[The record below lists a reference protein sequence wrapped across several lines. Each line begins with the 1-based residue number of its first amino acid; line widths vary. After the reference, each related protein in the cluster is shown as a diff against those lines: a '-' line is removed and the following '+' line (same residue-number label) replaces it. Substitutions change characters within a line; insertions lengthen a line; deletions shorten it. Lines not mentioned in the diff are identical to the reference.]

1 MTRSKRLKLLLNKYV
16 SDIPRIIKRLIVM
29 INDFLIIS
37 IVLKLLL
44 VLFYSGNYHNYLI
57 SFISISILI
66 LFSIFNI
73 YDNVIR
79 FISIKSLSKIALVTA
94 IPFIIYSL
102 FFLEL
107 DSKLFEIFLLAYFVS
122 VSLISLSRFLARS
135 LIYVPIKLNREKIAI
150 LLSDNYLEKKDE
162 QMIESIIDSNKYK
175 VIAIL
180 SYKTK
185 LKGLL
190 LHGIKVID
198 FAELGKLIK
207 KNKLGTLFIPSDLNN
222 TRIRNSI
229 YDNISSYPLKVV
241 EIPEIEKMVLGKNN
255 LNILKNL
262 SIEDIVN
269 RSVEENIKI
278 PESFFQSK
286 TVLVTGG
293 GGSIGSV
300 LCKEIASNNPK
311 KLIVLDSSEIAL
323 FNIKNELDRKFHN
336 IVCEYQ
342 LIDLKDKISLSSFL
356 TKNKIDILYHAA
368 AYKHVGLVEK
378 NLSSAIKNNIGGFQN
393 VLDCVV
399 DNKIKNLTLISTD
412 KAVDPTTAM
421 GMTKRIC
428 EKMMIHQQSKNK
440 SLKFSAV
447 RFGNV
452 FNSSGSVISIFTKQ
466 IQRGEN
472 LTITN
477 ADATRYFMSIKEAAH
492 LVVKSSFLSQGGE
505 LFILDMGKPIKIF
518 DIAKKM
524 IHLSGKTIK
533 SKSNPN
539 GDIDIDIIGLL
550 DSEKVHEKLSI
561 SKLKKT
567 KEKKIYLSED
577 LKIHDKNFEI
587 KLEEILLDVHNKR
600 STIFDK
606 LSTLSK
612 N

>member
-1 MTRSKRLKLLLNKYV
+1 MKLLLNKYV
-16 SDIPRIIKRLIVM
+16 SDMPRIIKRLIVM

-37 IVLKLLL
+37 IVLKVLII
-44 VLFYSGNYHNYLI
+44 LFYSGNYHNYLI
-57 SFISISILI
+57 SFLSISTLI
-66 LFSIFNI
+66 LFNIFNI

-79 FISIKSLSKIALVTA
+79 FISIKSLAKIALITA
-94 IPFIIYSL
+94 IPFILYFL
-102 FFLEL
+102 FLLESA
-107 DSKLFEIFLLAYFVS
+107 SKLFEILLLSYLVS

-135 LIYVPIKLNREKIAI
+135 LIYIPVKLNREKIAI
-150 LLSDNYLEKKDE
+150 LLSDQYLEKKDE
-162 QMIESIIDSNKYK
+162 QMIESIIDSNKYE
-175 VIAIL
+175 VIAML
-180 SYKTK
+180 SYQTK
-185 LKGLL
+185 FKGLI

-198 FAELGKLIK
+198 FSELGNLIE
-207 KNKLGTLFIPSDLNN
+207 KNNLNTLFIPSDLNN
-222 TRIRNSI
+222 TKIRNSI

-262 SIEDIVN
+262 SIEDIVD
-269 RSVEENIKI
+269 RSIDEKIKI
-278 PESFFQSK
+278 PETFFQSK

-311 KLIVLDSSEIAL
+311 RLIVLDNSEIAL
-323 FNIKNELDRKFHN
+323 FNIKNELDQKFHN

-342 LIDLKDKISLSSFL
+342 LIDLKDKKSLSSLFS
-356 TKNKIDILYHAA
+356 KNKIDILYHAA

-393 VLDCVV
+393 VLDCAV
-399 DNKIKNLTLISTD
+399 DSKVKNLTLISTD

-452 FNSSGSVISIFTKQ
+452 FNSSGSVVSIFTKQ

-472 LTITN
+472 LTITSV
-477 ADATRYFMSIKEAAH
+477 DATRYFMSIKEAAN

-505 LFILDMGKPIKIF
+505 LFILDMGKPIKIL

-524 IHLSGKTIK
+524 IHLSGKTLK
-533 SKSNPN
+533 SKSNPK
-539 GDIDIDIIGLL
+539 GDIDIDIVGLL
-550 DSEKVHEKLSI
+550 DSEKVHEKLST
-561 SKLKKT
+561 SRLKKT
-567 KEKKIYLSED
+567 NEKKIYLSED
-577 LKIHDKNFEI
+577 LKIHDTNFEI
-587 KLEEILLDVHNKR
+587 RLKEILFYADNNE

-606 LSTLSK
+606 LYTLSK

>member
-1 MTRSKRLKLLLNKYV
+1 MTWRKRLKLLLNKYV
-16 SDIPRIIKRLIVM
+16 SDMPRIIKRLIVM

-37 IVLKLLL
+37 IVLKALI

-57 SFISISILI
+57 SFISISTLI

-79 FISIKSLSKIALVTA
+79 FISIKSLAKIALIAA
-94 IPFIIYSL
+94 IPYIMYSL
-102 FFLEL
+102 FFLESV
-107 DSKLFEIFLLAYFVS
+107 SKLFEIFLLSYFVS

-135 LIYVPIKLNREKIAI
+135 LIYIPIKLNREKIAI
-150 LLSDNYLEKKDE
+150 LLSDKYLEKKDE
-162 QMIESIIDSNKYK
+162 QMIESIIDSNKYE
-175 VIAIL
+175 VIAML
-180 SYKTK
+180 SYETK
-185 LKGLL
+185 FKGLI
-190 LHGIKVID
+190 LHGIKVMD
-198 FAELGKLIK
+198 FAELGVLIK
-207 KNKLGTLFIPSDLNN
+207 KNKLVTLFIPSDLNN

-269 RSVEENIKI
+269 RSVDEKIKI
-278 PESFFQSK
+278 PESFFESK

-342 LIDLKDKISLSSFL
+342 LIDLKDKILLSSFL

-378 NLSSAIKNNIGGFQN
+378 NLSSGIKNNIGGFQN

-399 DNKIKNLTLISTD
+399 DNKIKNFTLISTD

-505 LFILDMGKPIKIF
+505 LFILDMGEPIKIF

-524 IHLSGKTIK
+524 IHLSGKTMK

-550 DSEKVHEKLSI
+550 DSEKVHEKLST

-587 KLEEILLDVHNKR
+587 KLEEILLDVDNKR

>member
-1 MTRSKRLKLLLNKYV
+1 MKLLLNKYV
-16 SDIPRIIKRLIVM
+16 SDMPRIIKRLIVM

-37 IVLKLLL
+37 IVLKVLIF
-44 VLFYSGNYHNYLI
+44 LFYSGNYHNYLI
-57 SFISISILI
+57 SFISISTLI

-79 FISIKSLSKIALVTA
+79 FISIKSLAKIALITA

-107 DSKLFEIFLLAYFVS
+107 DSKLLEIFLLSYFVS

-135 LIYVPIKLNREKIAI
+135 LIYIPIKLNREKIAI
-150 LLSDNYLEKKDE
+150 LLSDKYLEKKDE
-162 QMIESIIDSNKYK
+162 QMIESIIDSNKYE
-175 VIAIL
+175 VIAML
-180 SYKTK
+180 SYETK
-185 LKGLL
+185 FKGLI

-198 FAELGKLIK
+198 FSELEELIK

-262 SIEDIVN
+262 SIEDIVD
-269 RSVEENIKI
+269 RSVEEKIKI
-278 PESFFQSK
+278 PESFFESK

-356 TKNKIDILYHAA
+356 TKNKIDILYHSA

-466 IQRGEN
+466 IQQGEN

-524 IHLSGKTIK
+524 IHLSGKTMK

-539 GDIDIDIIGLL
+539 GEINIDIIGLL
-550 DSEKVHEKLSI
+550 DSEKVHEKLST

-587 KLEEILLDVHNKR
+587 KLEEILFDVDNKR

-606 LSTLSK
+606 LSKLSK